1 MTHETSTPASRPA
14 TSIRAVRSLRYKRVT
29 WERVN
34 LAVAHYVQ
42 KRPLKTHSGLIEAP
56 TLEELA
62 VAYDVSVADIQQK
75 LDEWGLMEDDNTR
88 RSDGL

>member
-1 MTHETSTPASRPA
+1 MTTSTQTAPA
-14 TSIRAVRSLRYKRVT
+14 TRTVRSLRYKRAS

-42 KRPLKTHSGLIEAP
+42 KRPLKTRTLIEAP

-62 VAYDVSVADIQQK
+62 IAYDVSVADIQQK
-75 LDEWGLMEDDNTR
+75 LDEQ
-88 RSDGL
+88 

>member
-1 MTHETSTPASRPA
+1 MTHEPSTSASRPA
-14 TSIRAVRSLRYKRVT
+14 TRTVRSLRYKRIL

-42 KRPLKTHSGLIEAP
+42 KRPLKTRTRIEAP

-62 VAYDVSVADIQQK
+62 IAYDVSVADIQQK
-75 LDEWGLMEDDNTR
+75 LDEWHDKLDEMFVR
-88 RSDGL
+88 

>member
-1 MTHETSTPASRPA
+1 MTPSTSASRPA
-14 TSIRAVRSLRYKRVT
+14 TRTVRSLRYKRIL

-42 KRPLKTHSGLIEAP
+42 KRPLKTHGAPLEAP

-62 VAYDVSVADIQQK
+62 IAYDVSVADIQQK
-75 LDEWGLMEDDNTR
+75 LDEWHDKLDEMFVR
-88 RSDGL
+88 